1 MFSDYYANALLKNMS
16 FSVVWF
22 KRDLRVHDHAPL
34 RAAAERGPLLCLYI
48 LEPSLWQQPDYAV
61 QHYQFLRE
69 SLRDLALQLREC
81 GAHLQLAV
89 GEVVE
94 VFERL
99 RCDAPELGTLT
110 HIFSHEETGNAHTF
124 ARDLSLGRWCR
135 QHGVHW
141 QEFAQHGVVR
151 RLASRDHW
159 DKAWFAHM
167 GGEILAAPTSMS
179 LHGLSL
185 PWVKQQWPEPHQMKL
200 VGFDTARRQQ
210 GGRTIAL
217 EVFDE
222 FLDKRSHW
230 YRGGISSPLSA
241 PTACSRL
248 SPYLALGCLSMR
260 EAVQATENKMSE
272 LLSSD
277 DPLHERHAK
286 GLGAF
291 ISRLHWHC
299 HFIQK
304 LESEPAMEIQ
314 NLHRGYD
321 GLRENEWNQ
330 THFEALVEGRTGW
343 PLVDACVAMLRETG
357 WINFRMRAMLV
368 SVASYALWLHWRPV
382 GLWLARQFLD
392 YEPGIHWSQ
401 MQMQAGTTGIN
412 ATRVYNPMKQAQ
424 DHDPQG
430 QFVRRWLP
438 AMRRV
443 PDSFLFQP
451 WLMPLELQQQCG
463 VRVGV
468 EIPIPIV
475 DFEAATRLAKARVHA
490 LRADKSVK
498 AAKLAIV
505 EKHGS
510 RLHRGTNR
518 STNLGKKSASTSSI
532 TKSKTSLSLQQSL
545 DL

>member
-1 MFSDYYANALLKNMS
+1 MT

-34 RAAAERGPLLCLYI
+34 RAAAERGPVMCLYI
-48 LEPSLWQQPDYAV
+48 LEPSLWRQPDYAV

-69 SLRDLALQLREC
+69 SLRDLALHLREL
-81 GAHLQLAV
+81 GAQLQLAV
-89 GEVVE
+89 GEVTE

-99 RCDAPELGTLT
+99 RCTAPELGDVS

-124 ARDLSLGRWCR
+124 ARDLALGRWCK
-135 QHGVHW
+135 QSGVVW

-151 RLASRDHW
+151 GLRSRDHW

-167 GGEILAAPTSMS
+167 SSKLLAAPAPAS
-179 LHGLSL
+179 LQGICL
-185 PWVKQQWPEPHQMKL
+185 PWVKEVWPEPQTLGMS
-200 VGFDTARRQQ
+200 GFDTPRRQQ
-210 GGRTIAL
+210 GGRAMAV

-260 EAVQATENKMSE
+260 EVVQTTENSMHE
-272 LLSSD
+272 LMTSD
-277 DPLHERHAK
+277 DAQHQRQAK
-286 GLGAF
+286 SLGSF
-291 ISRLHWHC
+291 LSRLHWHC

-304 LESEPAMEIQ
+304 LESEPELELH

-321 GLRENEWNQ
+321 GLREEEWNQ
-330 THFEALVEGRTGW
+330 AHFEALVEGRTGW
-343 PLVDACVAMLRETG
+343 PMVDACVAMLRETG

-412 ATRVYNPMKQAQ
+412 ATRVYNPIKQAQ
-424 DHDPQG
+424 DHDPHG

-438 AMRRV
+438 TMRRV
-443 PDSFLFQP
+443 PDMFLLQP
-451 WLMPLELQQQCG
+451 WLMPAELQQQCG
-463 VRVGV
+463 LQVGKDIA
-468 EIPIPIV
+468 IPLV
-475 DFEAATRLAKARVHA
+475 DFETATRLAKARVHA
-490 LRADKSVK
+490 LRSDKEVRAAK
-498 AAKLAIV
+498 AAIV
-505 EKHGS
+505 DKHGS
-510 RLHRGTNR
+510 RLRRQHSSQGD
-518 STNLGKKSASTSSI
+518 KSSKRKTKSQQSTS
-532 TKSKTSLSLQQSL
+532 LQHSL
-545 DL
+545 DF